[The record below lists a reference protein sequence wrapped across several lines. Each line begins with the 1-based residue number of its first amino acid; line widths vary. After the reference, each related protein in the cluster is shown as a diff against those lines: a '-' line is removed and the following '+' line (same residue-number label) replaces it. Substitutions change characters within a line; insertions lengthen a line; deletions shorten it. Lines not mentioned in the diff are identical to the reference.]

1 MYSYLPHCN
10 DPLASETQRASAL
23 KVATPTTDHGPA
35 AAKPERHVQLGFDL
49 VAVELGGLLDE
60 EEEQAGQGEFE
71 SHSPAA

>member
-1 MYSYLPHCN
+1 MEGRAEFSLFSRAEYS
-10 DPLASETQRASAL
+10 LA
-23 KVATPTTDHGPA
+23 DA

-71 SHSPAA
+71 SHSLAA